1 MTRTVTSIETLDL
14 EIAVA
19 YIALGVA
26 RGAWEHCPS
35 GENDRR
41 VAEAAAAVDALL
53 DERLDAAA

>member
-26 RGAWEHCPS
+26 RSAAAHSPS
-35 GENDRR
+35 AENARR
-41 VAEAAAAVDALL
+41 VAEAEADVDTLL
-53 DERLDAAA
+53 DRRLAAP